1 MVSVEPIRDKNM
13 YNKIKSELKEWNE
26 KYYIMFLIGSL
37 LGLRINE
44 ILALR
49 VQDVAGKEEHTFV
62 QTKTGKKITIAFNPE
77 LSKALKEYCRGRDP
91 QEALIP
97 CRDNEYKPISKCR
110 AWEVMNTIGNKH
122 GLHLGTHSLRKTCG
136 YHYYEQTKDLATLK
150 VWFNHTAMRDTLTYI
165 GVTQERV
172 KSAMLHFK
180 I

>member
-1 MVSVEPIRDKNM
+1 MVSVEPIRDKNT
-13 YNKIKSELKEWNE
+13 YNKIKSELKEWHE

-49 VQDVAGKEEHTFV
+49 VGDVTDKSEHTFV
-62 QTKTGKKITIAFNPE
+62 QTKTGKKLTIAFNPE
-77 LSKALKEYCRGRDP
+77 LTRALKEYCKGRDP

-97 CRDNEYKPISKCR
+97 ARDNEYRPISKCR
-110 AWEVMNTIGNKH
+110 AWNVMNFIGSKH

-136 YHYYEQTKDLATLK
+136 YHYYQQTKDLATLK
-150 VWFNHTAMRDTLTYI
+150 VWFNHSSMRDTLTYI
-165 GVTQERV
+165 GITQERV
-172 KSAMLHFK
+172 KQAMINFK